1 MNHPDIVSR
10 EAWQRQR
17 DELLVAEKELTR
29 QRDALNARRR
39 QLPMTEITR
48 HYLFAST
55 TRNDLRLIDL
65 CDGREQLIVYHNMLT
80 ADHICPGCSFF
91 SDNLMNNFA
100 HLHARDTSFVM
111 VARAEVP
118 RIEAVKARMGW
129 TFPWVSCAGTT
140 FHDDFVTAQDDAS
153 FGLSVF
159 IRQGDRIFQTWFTS
173 GRGVE
178 QASNSFNLLDLTPRG
193 RRETWEQSPAGWPQD
208 PTYSWTR
215 LHDEYP
221 A

>member
-65 CDGREQLIVYHNMLT
+65 FGGREQLIVYHNMLT

-129 TFPWVSCAGTT
+129 TFPWVSCAGTP

-159 IRQGDRIFQTWFTS
+159 IRQGDRVFQTWFTS